1 MGSSKKPQEWC
12 CQCLGLLLHQTYQ
25 LHPLLLKK
33 LHSIVTGTVQG
44 YAHHALVAV
53 RESVKGVKGVVK
65 TVARLLVEVAVV
77 KDVKDVVMQCVKVI
91 ASLNVRLPA
100 TVYVGDR
107 A

>member
-33 LHSIVTGTVQG
+33 LHSIVMGTVQG

-91 ASLNVRLPA
+91 ASLDVRLPA

>member
-1 MGSSKKPQEWC
+1 MPQ
-12 CQCLGLLLHQTYQ
+12 
-25 LHPLLLKK
+25 KK
-33 LHSIVTGTVQG
+33 LHSIVTGTVQD

-91 ASLNVRLPA
+91 V
-100 TVYVGDR
+100 
-107 A
+107 